1 VSAEYWFIFNYC
13 KCGKKF
19 LGLIKAGVHLKEGV
33 CLIWG
38 LPNAGFT
45 VNKIQ
50 NCQMEASLEENTGLK
65 LNWIEPKNDP

>member
-1 VSAEYWFIFNYC
+1 VSAECWFIFNYC
-13 KCGKKF
+13 KYGRNI

-33 CLIWG
+33 RLIWG

-50 NCQMEASLEENTGLK
+50 NCQMEASVEENTG
-65 LNWIEPKNDP
+65 

>member
-1 VSAEYWFIFNYC
+1 MWEKI
-13 KCGKKF
+13 

-38 LPNAGFT
+38 LPNTGFT

-50 NCQMEASLEENTGLK
+50 NCQMEASLEENTG
-65 LNWIEPKNDP
+65 